1 MSFSQDMD
9 GRIFKTL
16 LQEGFWI
23 QTVKETFTH
32 FQQME
37 EIIRNGELKA
47 LETKPLDWQTLLL
60 EEFWIQMELAMLILF
75 TKMEETIKNLGS
87 LNPDLFATFISTI
100 LTLLSTE

>member
-1 MSFSQDMD
+1 MEPVMPTPWITITETIKNGKSFSQDMD

-47 LETKPLDWQTLLL
+47 
-60 EEFWIQMELAMLILF
+60 
-75 TKMEETIKNLGS
+75 
-87 LNPDLFATFISTI
+87 
-100 LTLLSTE
+100 